1 MTKYNCFLYIFKYN
15 KTNNFYKNIMIKI
28 SKTLEKSLWEYDF
41 KKLKYDDEIVIVRA
55 LNFWEIKDIKTL
67 EKHIWKKQIIN
78 TLIKNINQIDSKSK
92 NFWKLYF
99 KIKILD
105 TNNISMYDKL
115 NKPIFSRSIG

>member
-1 MTKYNCFLYIFKYN
+1 
-15 KTNNFYKNIMIKI
+15 MIKI
-28 SKTLEKSLWEYDF
+28 SKILEKSLWEYDF

-55 LNFWEIKDIKTL
+55 LNFWEIKDIKTI

-99 KIKILD
+99 KIKNLD